1 MSKVKKDYL
10 VGGILTLM
18 GVAAAL
24 MSMQVRV
31 KTGSTDPGSRL
42 FPMMASVS
50 LTLCGIGVLA
60 SAAKSQEKTF
70 LSGEG
75 WKRIGISFGILILY
89 ILLLKYIGFLIS
101 TPVFL
106 FAVTGML
113 AGEKKAA
120 MWGRIVY
127 SLVIT
132 GLTWYTFVKVLSMPL
147 PKGVIF

>member
-42 FPMMASVS
+42 FPMLASVS
-50 LTLCGIGVLA
+50 LILCGIGVLA

-75 WKRIGISFGILILY
+75 RRRRSWRS
-89 ILLLKYIGFLIS
+89 
-101 TPVFL
+101 
-106 FAVTGML
+106 
-113 AGEKKAA
+113 
-120 MWGRIVY
+120 
-127 SLVIT
+127 
-132 GLTWYTFVKVLSMPL
+132 
-147 PKGVIF
+147 